1 MLTAI
6 IVLAAAGLA
15 LGLVLALATQIG
27 VALIQRAF
35 PPQGRMVDVAGA
47 RLHVVELGPR
57 DAAGP
62 PVVML
67 HGASSNLRAMQPL
80 GERIARTRRVILID
94 RTGHG
99 WSPREHV
106 ADSTPAVQG
115 RMIAEALAKIGVDRA
130 IVVAHSWAGAL
141 ALRIALDHP
150 ERVAGLV
157 LLAPVAYPWRGGAG
171 RYNDAIST
179 PLIGPLLAHTITLP
193 LGLLVA
199 NSGASGVF
207 APQPMPDDF
216 VRDSATLLL
225 LRPREFIANARDLVS
240 LKAAVIEQAPRYA
253 EIKAPLSIISG
264 DVDKTVTTG
273 IHSRLLAATLPQAKL
288 IVLPGVG
295 HMVQYAALD
304 LVASEIE
311 AMAGRLVQLAATLDK
326 TAPANL

>member
-6 IVLAAAGLA
+6 IALAAAGLA
-15 LGLVLALATQIG
+15 LTLLLTLATQIG

-62 PVVML
+62 PIVML

-80 GERIARTRRVILID
+80 GERIAGTRRVILVD
-94 RTGHG
+94 RPGHG
-99 WSPREHV
+99 WSTRERV
-106 ADSTPAVQG
+106 ADSMPEIQG
-115 RMIAEALAKIGVDRA
+115 RMIVEALNKIGVSSA

-141 ALRIALDHP
+141 ALRMALDHP

-171 RYNDAIST
+171 RYNDVIST
-179 PLIGPLLAHTITLP
+179 PLIGPLLAHTVTLP
-193 LGLLVA
+193 LGYLVA

-225 LRPREFIANARDLVS
+225 LRPREFTANARDLVT
-240 LKAAVIEQAPRYA
+240 LKAAVVEQAPRYA
-253 EIKAPLSIISG
+253 EIKAPLSILSG

-273 IHSRLLAATLPQAKL
+273 IHSRLLAATVPHAKL

-295 HMVQYAALD
+295 HMVQYAASD
-304 LVASEIE
+304 LVASGIE
-311 AMAGRLVQLAATLDK
+311 TMADRMTRDIV
-326 TAPANL
+326 TAQ

>member
-1 MLTAI
+1 MAI
-6 IVLAAAGLA
+6 IALATAGLA
-15 LGLVLALATQIG
+15 LALATQIG
-27 VALIQRAF
+27 VVLIQRAF
-35 PPQGRMVDVAGA
+35 PPQGRMIDVAGA

-62 PVVML
+62 PIVML

-80 GERIARTRRVILID
+80 GERIAKTRRVILID
-94 RTGHG
+94 RPGHG
-99 WSPREHV
+99 WSTRERV
-106 ADSTPAVQG
+106 EDSTPAIQG
-115 RMIAEALAKIGVDRA
+115 RMIVETLTRLGVDRA

-150 ERVAGLV
+150 DRVAGLV

-171 RYNDAIST
+171 RYNDVIST

-199 NSGASGVF
+199 SSGASGVF

-225 LRPREFIANARDLVS
+225 LRPREFIANARDLVT
-240 LKAAVIEQAPRYA
+240 LKAAVVEQAPRYA
-253 EIKAPLSIISG
+253 EIKAPLSIVSG

-273 IHSRLLAATLPQAKL
+273 IHSRLLAATAPQAKL

-295 HMVQYAALD
+295 HMVQYAAPD

-311 AMAGRLVQLAATLDK
+311 AMAGRMTRDIM
-326 TAPANL
+326 TAQ

>member
-1 MLTAI
+1 M
-6 IVLAAAGLA
+6 VLAAVGLA
-15 LGLVLALATQIG
+15 LASVLALATQIG

-47 RLHVVELGPR
+47 QPHVVELGPR
-57 DAAGP
+57 DDAAGP

-94 RTGHG
+94 RPGHG
-99 WSPREHV
+99 WSTREHV

-115 RMIAEALAKIGVDRA
+115 RMIVEALTKIGVDRA

-150 ERVAGLV
+150 KRVAGLV

-171 RYNDAIST
+171 RYNDVIST

-199 NSGASGVF
+199 NLGASGVF

-225 LRPREFIANARDLVS
+225 LRPREFIANARDLVT
-240 LKAAVIEQAPRYA
+240 LKAAVVEQAPRYA
-253 EIKAPLSIISG
+253 EIKAPVSIISG

-273 IHSRLLAATLPQAKL
+273 IHSRLLAATVPQAKL
-288 IVLPGVG
+288 IVLPDVG
-295 HMVQYAALD
+295 HMVQYAAPD
-304 LVASEIE
+304 LVTSEIE
-311 AMAGRLVQLAATLDK
+311 AMAGRMTRPMV
-326 TAPANL
+326 TAP

>member
-1 MLTAI
+1 MLIAI
-6 IVLAAAGLA
+6 IALATAGLA
-15 LGLVLALATQIG
+15 LALATQIG
-27 VALIQRAF
+27 VVLIQRAF
-35 PPQGRMVDVAGA
+35 PPQGRMIDVAGA

-62 PVVML
+62 PIVML

-80 GERIARTRRVILID
+80 GERIAKTRRVILID
-94 RTGHG
+94 RPGHG
-99 WSPREHV
+99 WSTRERV
-106 ADSTPAVQG
+106 EDSTPAIQG
-115 RMIAEALAKIGVDRA
+115 RMIVETLTRLGVDRA

-150 ERVAGLV
+150 DRVAGLV

-171 RYNDAIST
+171 RYNDVIST

-199 NSGASGVF
+199 SSGASGVF

-225 LRPREFIANARDLVS
+225 LRPREFIANARDLVT
-240 LKAAVIEQAPRYA
+240 LKAAVVEQAPRYA
-253 EIKAPLSIISG
+253 EIKAPLSIVSG
-264 DVDKTVTTG
+264 DVDKTATTG
-273 IHSRLLAATLPQAKL
+273 IHSRLLAATAPQAKL

-295 HMVQYAALD
+295 HMVQYAAPD

-311 AMAGRLVQLAATLDK
+311 AMAGRMTRDIM
-326 TAPANL
+326 TAQ